1 MRTIFLLF
9 FAILATLTGE
19 ESKAT
24 HNALGKSEEAS
35 YAGKVVVIEVGERD
49 LINKQ
54 AFRFFRRTLERV
66 EQEGA
71 KAVVFELDTPGGMAM
86 ETTDL
91 MMNDLSQLSVPSYAF
106 VNVEASSAGAFIAVA
121 TDTIYMA
128 PLSTIGS
135 AAVVNGT
142 GQKIEE
148 TMRAKIEGHLGSV
161 VRNVVEKKGHNYA
174 VVEAMMLVE
183 KEASFGEI
191 ISVSEKELLNLTAVE
206 ATSEFE
212 GKPLLAKG
220 IAESLED
227 LLAQEGLADTEVVV
241 AEMTGFE
248 RFAYWIGGAGG
259 ILILVGLGA
268 GYLEM
273 KTPGF
278 GLGALVAIIAFSL
291 FFFGNYVAGNLAG
304 YETAAI
310 FVVGVIFILL
320 DIFLFPGTFIM
331 GITGVFMVLGSLL
344 FSMIDRFTWQDWKAD
359 EVSVDFWAV
368 FAGPATALS
377 IGLLGSIALF
387 AFLMR
392 YVPNLPFLTRY
403 FLPETV
409 EGGSGVLENEPG
421 HQSMVGWTGVAET
434 DLRPSG
440 KAIFDQ
446 KEWDVTAESSFVKA
460 GTDLRIVSEDG
471 MRVVVKAIEKV
482 VDGK

>member
-1 MRTIFLLF
+1 MRTILVLF
-9 FAILATLTGE
+9 FAFFSTLAA
-19 ESKAT
+19 KDDDAT
-24 HNALGKSEEAS
+24 HNALGKSTEAS
-35 YAGKVVVIEVGERD
+35 YEGKVVVIQVGEKD

-54 AFRFFRRTLERV
+54 AFKFFRRTLDRV
-66 EQEGA
+66 EKERA
-71 KAVVFELDTPGGMAM
+71 KAVVFELDTPGGMAF

-91 MMNDLSQLSVPSYAF
+91 MMKDLSQLTIPSYAF

-161 VRNVVEKKGHNYA
+161 VRNVVDQKGHNYE
-174 VVEAMMLVE
+174 VVEAMMLM
-183 KEASFGEI
+183 KTEAQFGDI
-191 ISVSEKELLNLTAVE
+191 ISVGSEELLNLTAVE
-206 ATSEFE
+206 ATSEYE

-220 IAESLED
+220 IAESVAD
-227 LLAQEGLADTEVVV
+227 LLAQEGFGDVEVVE
-241 AEMTGFE
+241 AKMTGFE
-248 RFAYWIGGAGG
+248 KFAYWIGGAGG
-259 ILILVGLGA
+259 LLILIGLGA

-278 GLGALVAIIAFSL
+278 GLGALVAIIAFSI

-320 DIFLFPGTFIM
+320 DIFLFPGTFVM
-331 GITGVFMVLGSLL
+331 GITGILMVLGSLL

-359 EVSVDFWAV
+359 EKSVDFWAV
-368 FAGPATALS
+368 FSGPATALS
-377 IGLLGSIALF
+377 IGLLGSIVLF
-387 AFLMR
+387 AILMR
-392 YVPNLPFLTRY
+392 FLPNLPFLTRY

-409 EGGSGVLENEPG
+409 EGGSGVLQDEVG
-421 HQSMVGWTGVAET
+421 HQSRVGWTGAAET

-440 KAIFDQ
+440 KAVFDG
-446 KEWDVTAESSFVKA
+446 KAVDVTAESSFVKA
-460 GTDLRIVSEDG
+460 GAQLRIVSEDG
-471 MRVVVKAIEKV
+471 MRVVVKEIDKV
-482 VDGK
+482 GAR